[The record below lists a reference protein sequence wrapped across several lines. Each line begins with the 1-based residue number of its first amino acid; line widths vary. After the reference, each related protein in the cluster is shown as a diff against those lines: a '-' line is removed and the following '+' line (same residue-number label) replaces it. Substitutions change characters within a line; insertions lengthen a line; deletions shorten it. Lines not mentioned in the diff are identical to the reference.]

1 MMKKY
6 IKYMASL
13 LAVSFAMSAC
23 IDLEEMNVDPNNA
36 TTTNP
41 SLLLTG
47 VAYSAFNQTSS
58 DACHA
63 AKMLILTSGESKYQV
78 YKWTRGDFDYY
89 SNLRDVTKM
98 SEEAGEGSAY
108 QALAHFFRANYFYQL
123 TLDFGS
129 IPYTDALKAETDANY
144 QPAYDSQEVV
154 LAGILKELEEVD
166 KKIKSRYTKKLKE
179 DPRVIQAAESKRSG
193 KTVEYSRVVKELE
206 EADKMLE
213 GSDEIISGDII
224 YNGNLVNWRKLI
236 NAYRLRIL
244 MSLSGKE
251 KVGDIDVKSEFSK
264 IVADGPLME
273 SLSDNGQLIYLDQQD
288 NRYPY
293 FNDSDFGS
301 GRFMDSTYIAAL
313 ATRQDPRLFAV
324 ATQTPNAEKAG
335 KAINDFSSYDG
346 GDPAVPYSLVN
357 DKAVAGNCSK
367 PAPRYYQTPTN
378 EPMVLLGY
386 VEQQLI
392 LAEAV
397 VRGWI
402 QGDDKIYYESAV
414 KASFEFYQKYAVSVA
429 DYLTQD
435 AAAEYLRN
443 DKVAYSSS
451 LSTDEKIERI
461 IMQKY
466 LPTFLQGSVWLP
478 YYEALR
484 TGYPDFRRAA
494 GVSLPY
500 RWMYPQDEYNNNATH
515 VEAALNEQFGGSDK
529 TSDKPWWLQ

>member
-154 LAGILKELEEVD
+154 LAGILKELEE
-166 KKIKSRYTKKLKE
+166 
-179 DPRVIQAAESKRSG
+179 
-193 KTVEYSRVVKELE
+193 
-206 EADKMLE
+206 ADKMLE

-293 FNDSDFGS
+293 FNDSDFCS

-529 TSDKPWWLQ
+529 PSDKPWWLQ

>member
-1 MMKKY
+1 
-6 IKYMASL
+6 
-13 LAVSFAMSAC
+13 
-23 IDLEEMNVDPNNA
+23 MNVDPNNA

-154 LAGILKELEEVD
+154 LAGILKELEE
-166 KKIKSRYTKKLKE
+166 
-179 DPRVIQAAESKRSG
+179 
-193 KTVEYSRVVKELE
+193 
-206 EADKMLE
+206 ADKMLE

-301 GRFMDSTYIAAL
+301 GVLWIPLILLHWLHGRIRVYL
-313 ATRQDPRLFAV
+313 LLPRKLRMLK
-324 ATQTPNAEKAG
+324 KAG

-346 GDPAVPYSLVN
+346 VIRLF
-357 DKAVAGNCSK
+357 
-367 PAPRYYQTPTN
+367 
-378 EPMVLLGY
+378 
-386 VEQQLI
+386 LI
-392 LAEAV
+392 
-397 VRGWI
+397 
-402 QGDDKIYYESAV
+402 
-414 KASFEFYQKYAVSVA
+414 
-429 DYLTQD
+429 
-435 AAAEYLRN
+435 
-443 DKVAYSSS
+443 
-451 LSTDEKIERI
+451 
-461 IMQKY
+461 
-466 LPTFLQGSVWLP
+466 VWLMIRRWLETVP
-478 YYEALR
+478 SLLPVITRLR
-484 TGYPDFRRAA
+484 PM
-494 GVSLPY
+494 SL
-500 RWMYPQDEYNNNATH
+500 W
-515 VEAALNEQFGGSDK
+515 SC
-529 TSDKPWWLQ
+529 

>member
-154 LAGILKELEEVD
+154 LAGILKELEE
-166 KKIKSRYTKKLKE
+166 
-179 DPRVIQAAESKRSG
+179 
-193 KTVEYSRVVKELE
+193 
-206 EADKMLE
+206 
-213 GSDEIISGDII
+213 
-224 YNGNLVNWRKLI
+224 
-236 NAYRLRIL
+236 
-244 MSLSGKE
+244 
-251 KVGDIDVKSEFSK
+251 DVKSEFSK

>member
-129 IPYTDALKAETDANY
+129 IPYT
-144 QPAYDSQEVV
+144 
-154 LAGILKELEEVD
+154 
-166 KKIKSRYTKKLKE
+166 
-179 DPRVIQAAESKRSG
+179 
-193 KTVEYSRVVKELE
+193 
-206 EADKMLE
+206 
-213 GSDEIISGDII
+213 
-224 YNGNLVNWRKLI
+224 
-236 NAYRLRIL
+236 
-244 MSLSGKE
+244 SLSGKE

>member
-1 MMKKY
+1 M
-6 IKYMASL
+6 
-13 LAVSFAMSAC
+13 
-23 IDLEEMNVDPNNA
+23 
-36 TTTNP
+36 
-41 SLLLTG
+41 
-47 VAYSAFNQTSS
+47 
-58 DACHA
+58 
-63 AKMLILTSGESKYQV
+63 
-78 YKWTRGDFDYY
+78 
-89 SNLRDVTKM
+89 
-98 SEEAGEGSAY
+98 
-108 QALAHFFRANYFYQL
+108 
-123 TLDFGS
+123 
-129 IPYTDALKAETDANY
+129 
-144 QPAYDSQEVV
+144 
-154 LAGILKELEEVD
+154 LAGIL
-166 KKIKSRYTKKLKE
+166 
-179 DPRVIQAAESKRSG
+179 
-193 KTVEYSRVVKELE
+193 KELE

-466 LPTFLQGSVWLP
+466 LPTFLQGSIWLP